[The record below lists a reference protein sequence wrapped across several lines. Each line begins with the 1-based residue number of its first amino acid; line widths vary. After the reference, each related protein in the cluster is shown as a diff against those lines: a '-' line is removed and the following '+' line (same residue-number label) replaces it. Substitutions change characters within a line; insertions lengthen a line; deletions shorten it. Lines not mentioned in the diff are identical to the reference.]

1 MLVMRGG
8 LVYKNSHYTYDLY
21 IFLCVCCT
29 SIRVML
35 MDWQSGSSKGVPAL
49 QGWSPEFKYQFR
61 QQKKEK
67 SYVKN
72 FVKAECG
79 GTCL

>member
-49 QGWSPEFKYQFR
+49 QG
-61 QQKKEK
+61 
-67 SYVKN
+67 
-72 FVKAECG
+72 
-79 GTCL
+79 